1 MTQTHRFTEPAPVMD
16 LVQLRRVP
24 IDPLIQFVRNDEY
37 EAWLEERWADQW
49 ELAE

>member
-24 IDPLIQFVRNDEY
+24 IEHCNDPLIQFDPEY
-37 EAWLEERWADQW
+37 ELWIEETYTEDV
-49 ELAE
+49 E

>member
-24 IDPLIQFVRNDEY
+24 IERGQLFQFDPEY
-37 EAWLEERWADQW
+37 ELWIEETYTED
-49 ELAE
+49 EE